1 LPAGSGTIRGRT
13 GDAMIEFR
21 DVSKTY
27 PGSDTSVVNHL
38 SFEVPEGEICVLVG
52 PSGCGKTTTMRMV
65 NRLIEPT
72 DGDILIE
79 GEPNT
84 AMSGTQLRRKI
95 GYAIQQIGL
104 FPHRTIATNIA
115 TVPSLLGW
123 NKQRIGERVDEL
135 LELVGL
141 DPNDYRDRYP
151 AELSGGQQQ
160 RVGVARAMA
169 ADPPIMLMDEP
180 FGAVDPITRE
190 RLQDEFLNI
199 QQNIKKTIVFVTHD
213 IDEAIKMGD
222 KIAILKQGGFLAQYD
237 TPENIL
243 ANPNS
248 EFVASFVGN
257 DRILKRLSL
266 TRVGDME
273 LEPANGNAEDLPRI
287 SGNLTVKDALSALI
301 GSGRTEAVVEND
313 GEKRLLTIDA
323 IEELSRAGGDSRG
336 SPRRLRPGATPGPLL
351 DRGAEAHRVG
361 LDPRELLGG
370 HRARDPG
377 PHLPLVR
384 LGGDSAR
391 DLAPHRRAGLTLP
404 QSLPAGDLCYRHPL
418 LHTEPGPLRHPHLHP
433 RHYDRADTGDHRAR
447 GLLPPCPDPQHRS
460 GARRGTGRDH
470 RRRARDGPDEP
481 PDPLQGRVP
490 AGAAGDRGRHPH
502 CDGDDNRDRDHRR
515 LHRRRRP
522 GEDDLRR
529 HQPQLPHHDH
539 HRRRSRDS
547 PRHRR
552 RPRTPGLLRAALAA
566 HPSLGGRATH
576 RHRHSAARGARY
588 KEHASGRSARR

>member
-1 LPAGSGTIRGRT
+1 
-13 GDAMIEFR
+13 MIEFR

-72 DGDILIE
+72 DGEILID

-123 NKQRIGERVDEL
+123 DKQRVRGRVDEL

-141 DPNDYRDRYP
+141 DADEYRNRYP

-222 KIAILKQGGFLAQYD
+222 KIAILKQGGYLAQYD

-243 ANPNS
+243 SNPNS
-248 EFVASFVGN
+248 EFVASFVGT

-266 TRVGDME
+266 VRVGDIE
-273 LEPANGNAEDLPRI
+273 LEPANGDTEDLPRI
-287 SGNLTVKDALSALI
+287 SERLTVRDALSEII
-301 GSGRTEAVVEND
+301 GSGATKGVVEKD
-313 GEKRLLTIDA
+313 GEKRLLTIDT
-323 IEELSRAGGDSRG
+323 IEELSRPGD
-336 SPRRLRPGATPGPLL
+336 T
-351 DRGAEAHRVG
+351 
-361 LDPRELLGG
+361 
-370 HRARDPG
+370 
-377 PHLPLVR
+377 
-384 LGGDSAR
+384 
-391 DLAPHRRAGLTLP
+391 
-404 QSLPAGDLCYRHPL
+404 
-418 LHTEPGPLRHPHLHP
+418 
-433 RHYDRADTGDHRAR
+433 
-447 GLLPPCPDPQHRS
+447 
-460 GARRGTGRDH
+460 RRG
-470 RRRARDGPDEP
+470 
-481 PDPLQGRVP
+481 
-490 AGAAGDRGRHPH
+490 
-502 CDGDDNRDRDHRR
+502 
-515 LHRRRRP
+515 
-522 GEDDLRR
+522 
-529 HQPQLPHHDH
+529 
-539 HRRRSRDS
+539 
-547 PRHRR
+547 
-552 RPRTPGLLRAALAA
+552 
-566 HPSLGGRATH
+566 
-576 RHRHSAARGARY
+576 
-588 KEHASGRSARR
+588 